1 LLGRALV
8 GAGHAEAE
16 SGRRSP
22 KRTKTPAAEAAG
34 ALAELTDDDL
44 VTAMLGGSAEH
55 FDMLYAR
62 YFPRIYSFVY
72 SRIRS
77 HADCEEIVQETFL
90 AVFRSIDRYRGSSS
104 LLAWIYGI
112 ARNLLNNHVRSAQR
126 RRERIELVDDERLG
140 RAPSPAAASPVAE
153 LEMDEYRR
161 GVLDALDG
169 LSSWQTEIFAMRHFE
184 DMSIPEIS
192 RRTHRSSDS
201 VRSSLFR
208 VKKIFLEQAAMESG
222 GARS

>member
-1 LLGRALV
+1 
-8 GAGHAEAE
+8 
-16 SGRRSP
+16 
-22 KRTKTPAAEAAG
+22 
-34 ALAELTDDDL
+34 
-44 VTAMLGGSAEH
+44 MLGGSAEH